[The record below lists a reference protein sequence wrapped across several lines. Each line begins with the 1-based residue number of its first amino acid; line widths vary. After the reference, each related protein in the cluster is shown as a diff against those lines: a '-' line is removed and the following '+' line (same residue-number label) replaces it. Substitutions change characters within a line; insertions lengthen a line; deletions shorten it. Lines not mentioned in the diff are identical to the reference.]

1 MPRAFLIETITVG
14 RWEQI
19 ALSNSLAP
27 IVRWSWWCAG
37 PFRTRRRQEAA
48 HAAAAAMLATEIG
61 TDKGP
66 QTRNPPPPQSF
77 ACELA
82 LITGYGTPETWRRVR
97 WRDAVYIAS
106 LHGWRNDP
114 KDKRG
119 ARPRWGQPPPATPS
133 AAGIPPPDP
142 RFRRVT

>member
-1 MPRAFLIETITVG
+1 MPRAYLVETLTVG

-19 ALSNSLAP
+19 ALSGSLSP
-27 IVRWSWWCAG
+27 LIRWSWWCRG
-37 PFRTRRRQEAA
+37 PLRTRRRQQAA
-48 HAAAAAMLATEIG
+48 HEAAAAMLASEVG
-61 TDKGP
+61 TAQP
-66 QTRNPPPPQSF
+66 PSRTPPPPQSF

-82 LITGYGTPETWRRVR
+82 LLTGYGTPETWRRVR
-97 WRDAVYIAS
+97 WRDAVYIAT
-106 LHGWRNDP
+106 LHAWRNET

-119 ARPRWGQPPPATPS
+119 ARPRWGQPPAATPS